1 MFTIGVPEYK
11 KKRSGVA
18 EASPLSSCGCFL
30 GIFKTGS
37 IIGVIKEQVSL
48 FPKAI
53 PHFRAKAFVNNAPHC
68 ALHRRTQRLSLFFQ
82 HFYHKPILSL
92 DDFCPLFRPRFDSR
106 ALIGS
111 QTVLPLVVMDGTDHP
126 VKRTCFRTGM
136 VAMASIK
143 PVVSGFLQ
151 LHWVHKYLSGKDR
164 PRSVSIYPNPPEKSK
179 VSRFK
184 VSIPSRRCPILTTP

>member
-53 PHFRAKAFVNNAPHC
+53 PHFSAEAFMNDAPHC
-68 ALHRRTQRLSLFFQ
+68 ALHRRTQRLSLLFQ
-82 HFYHKPILSL
+82 HFYCKSILSL
-92 DDFCPLFRPRFDSR
+92 NDFRL
-106 ALIGS
+106 
-111 QTVLPLVVMDGTDHP
+111 VL
-126 VKRTCFRTGM
+126 
-136 VAMASIK
+136 
-143 PVVSGFLQ
+143 
-151 LHWVHKYLSGKDR
+151 
-164 PRSVSIYPNPPEKSK
+164 
-179 VSRFK
+179 
-184 VSIPSRRCPILTTP
+184 